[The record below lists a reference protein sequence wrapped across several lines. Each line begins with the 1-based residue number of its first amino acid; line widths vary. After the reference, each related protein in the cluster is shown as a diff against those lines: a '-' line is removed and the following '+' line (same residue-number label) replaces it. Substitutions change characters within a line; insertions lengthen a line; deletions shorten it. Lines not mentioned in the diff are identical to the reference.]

1 MKPIDDKKLIEF
13 IKDNPD
19 RGIHE
24 AMQMYGRA
32 VNTICRS
39 ILQGYDDGLVDEA
52 VSETFFKLW
61 KNSGQFSSQKGTSL
75 KSWIYAVARNTAI
88 DIRRKQGYTEILFN
102 GEEEMEIVAD
112 ISVEKEQEQ
121 RETKQLLH
129 ETIALLGEPD
139 NQVFLC
145 KYFLYMKNREIA
157 TQLQISEKKIEN
169 ILYRGKA
176 KLRELLIERGMTCY
190 ED

>member
-1 MKPIDDKKLIEF
+1 
-13 IKDNPD
+13 
-19 RGIHE
+19 
-24 AMQMYGRA
+24 
-32 VNTICRS
+32 
-39 ILQGYDDGLVDEA
+39 
-52 VSETFFKLW
+52 
-61 KNSGQFSSQKGTSL
+61 
-75 KSWIYAVARNTAI
+75 
-88 DIRRKQGYTEILFN
+88 
-102 GEEEMEIVAD
+102 MEIVAD